1 MRRCASRASSPE
13 HLFSPE
19 LLESAKTVSS
29 CVICPLNIRSPLPMA
44 LLINITNEISLRLTV
59 AHDWIPLKET
69 FRGRVCDTVLLMVKR
84 IKHITTQN
92 GTGVFS
98 RCLFELCRLPCRPP
112 VTSVLF
118 PSTGD
123 REGTVLLLNSVT
135 LSQLSVYW
143 TAQRGD
149 CLYINVYQC
158 VCVCVFIQR
167 GNQCKK
173 THRLPQVICAALV
186 KWTSMMQQPH
196 TPTLTRAHQT
206 SRFHLL
212 SPCSEMRRSCIMDGL
227 VL

>member
-1 MRRCASRASSPE
+1 MRRCASRASPPE

-112 VTSVLF
+112 VTSVCFQAQETERALCCCL
-118 PSTGD
+118 T
-123 REGTVLLLNSVT
+123 LLLCHSYLCTEQPRGVI
-135 LSQLSVYW
+135 VYIYM
-143 TAQRGD
+143 
-149 CLYINVYQC
+149 CIS
-158 VCVCVFIQR
+158 VCVFIQR